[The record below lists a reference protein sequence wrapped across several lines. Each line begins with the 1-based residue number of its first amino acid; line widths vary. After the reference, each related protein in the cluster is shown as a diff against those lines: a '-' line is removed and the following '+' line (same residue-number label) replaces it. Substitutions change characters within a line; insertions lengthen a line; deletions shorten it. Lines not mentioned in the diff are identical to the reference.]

1 MLKLQILYESP
12 GKERRDGQG
21 YTMQRAGK
29 SRIHKAGH
37 FRMEQVDQSRPRQR
51 ERTKIILQGL
61 PRRSGIPK
69 EAKQSARRVRDEPE
83 EDERE
88 KVRQGRGEDPK
99 ELGEKP
105 REMAAG

>member
-1 MLKLQILYESP
+1 MQKLQNLYESP
-12 GKERRDGQG
+12 GKERSDGQG

-29 SRIHKAGH
+29 SRIHKAEH

-51 ERTKIILQGL
+51 ERTERTLQGL

-88 KVRQGRGEDPK
+88 KVGQGRGEDPK
-99 ELGEKP
+99 ELGKIHH
-105 REMAAG
+105 EMAAG